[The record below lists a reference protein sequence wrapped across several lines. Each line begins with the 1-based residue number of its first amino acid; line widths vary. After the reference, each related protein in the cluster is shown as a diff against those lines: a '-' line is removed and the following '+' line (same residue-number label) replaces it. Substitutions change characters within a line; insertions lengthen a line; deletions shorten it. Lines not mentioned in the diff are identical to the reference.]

1 MLRHFTWH
9 CLAMSGPTGP
19 ASSVAAGVA
28 LDAAQKGQAW
38 QLALLMLK
46 AGLRYRPADAEI

>member
-1 MLRHFTWH
+1 
-9 CLAMSGPTGP
+9 
-19 ASSVAAGVA
+19 VAAGVA

-46 AGLRYRPADAEI
+46 VGLRYRPADAEI

>member
-1 MLRHFTWH
+1 
-9 CLAMSGPTGP
+9 MSGPTGP

-38 QLALLMLK
+38 QLALLML